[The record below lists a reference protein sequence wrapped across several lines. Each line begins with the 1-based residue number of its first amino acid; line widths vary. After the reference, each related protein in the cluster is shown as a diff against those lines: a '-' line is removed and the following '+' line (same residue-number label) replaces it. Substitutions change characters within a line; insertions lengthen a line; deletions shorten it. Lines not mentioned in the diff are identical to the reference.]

1 MYCAYSYHSA
11 HVAQS
16 RNEHEW
22 EVVLTSQSIKVMCK
36 LTRCAVSRSSP
47 QQWHFPGPVAVV
59 SSINSFTFV
68 SITPATWRQSV
79 EAITTDKDCASPAHT
94 WSSNQHT
101 SCYKTQIPLPD
112 PVLQQLTPD
121 QQFQPIPLR
130 SSLIFCLNFAPH
142 HAEAINS
149 IPRNC
154 RPTHL
159 SSCPWVYCPSLLEL
173 SDHRPLRPP
182 SLPQP
187 LLQLPQLWPQPTP
200 HWKQQTLFPDKTSDG
215 AWNPVQRQ
223 SSNITSVSSVAS
235 QQKRQGNTDTD
246 STA

>member
-1 MYCAYSYHSA
+1 
-11 HVAQS
+11 
-16 RNEHEW
+16 
-22 EVVLTSQSIKVMCK
+22 MCK
-36 LTRCAVSRSSP
+36 PTRCAVSRSSP

-68 SITPATWRQSV
+68 SITPATWWQSV
-79 EAITTDKDCASPAHT
+79 EAITTDR
-94 WSSNQHT
+94 
-101 SCYKTQIPLPD
+101 IM
-112 PVLQQLTPD
+112 LQQLTPD
-121 QQFQPIPLR
+121 PLINTFHVTRPKLHSQTLLYRGSIWPTISAYSSKVQFLT
-130 SSLIFCLNFAPH
+130 FCLNFTPH

-182 SLPQP
+182 GLPQP
-187 LLQLPQLWPQPTP
+187 QLQLPQLWPQPHP
-200 HWKQQTLFPDKTSDG
+200 HWKQQALLPDRTSGG
-215 AWNPVQRQ
+215 AWNPVQWQ
-223 SSNITSVSSVAS
+223 SSNIMSVSSVAS
-235 QQKRQGNTDTD
+235 QQRRQGKTDTD